1 MLLFFFLYLIEY
13 SQRNINMP
21 QRNVKFLI
29 KIFFLF
35 SLIFLL
41 IFALCIS
48 VSLLLGVRWFYDV
61 YFLCELYLL
70 SLKIFIFASF
80 KN

>member
-1 MLLFFFLYLIEY
+1 MTSFKMLLFFFLYLIEY

-29 KIFFLF
+29 KIFFIF

-48 VSLLLGVRWFYDV
+48 VSLLLG
-61 YFLCELYLL
+61 
-70 SLKIFIFASF
+70 I
-80 KN
+80 